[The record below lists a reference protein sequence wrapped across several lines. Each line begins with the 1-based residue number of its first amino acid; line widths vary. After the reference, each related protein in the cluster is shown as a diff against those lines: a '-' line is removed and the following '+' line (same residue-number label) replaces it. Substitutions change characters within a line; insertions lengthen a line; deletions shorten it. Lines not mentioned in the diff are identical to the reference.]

1 MTTKIVKK
9 EPATLKEFI
18 HGFEYE
24 FNLVKTDNQIHFE
37 KEAQF
42 AMQILSE
49 KEFLLGIA
57 KSNGASIR
65 NAVINIAATGLT
77 LNPVSQLAYLIPR
90 KINKQWA
97 ICLDISY
104 KGLIRTATDSGSILW
119 AQAEIVYEKDKFRLT
134 SIGEKPIHEHDPFSK
149 ERGKEVGAYV
159 VVKTFE
165 GDYLTTVMN
174 IEEIYEIRAKSEA
187 YKKGSGPWISFRG
200 EMIKKT
206 VVKRAAK
213 MWPRTNKI
221 DRLEKA
227 IDVVNE
233 HEGIDFK
240 KEESLQDQ
248 AEKDFPRSEEDK
260 AHGNN
265 YLILRGKFKDKRLQ
279 DLSLDAVVSYINHL
293 EKKIEKGDQLYTSNN
308 WIEIL
313 EAFKD
318 FSANYE
324 TYQDILNEEE

>member
-174 IEEIYEIRAKSEA
+174 IEEIYGVDIKISCKS
-187 YKKGSGPWISFRG
+187 GW
-200 EMIKKT
+200 
-206 VVKRAAK
+206 
-213 MWPRTNKI
+213 
-221 DRLEKA
+221 
-227 IDVVNE
+227 
-233 HEGIDFK
+233 
-240 KEESLQDQ
+240 
-248 AEKDFPRSEEDK
+248 
-260 AHGNN
+260 
-265 YLILRGKFKDKRLQ
+265 
-279 DLSLDAVVSYINHL
+279 
-293 EKKIEKGDQLYTSNN
+293 
-308 WIEIL
+308 
-313 EAFKD
+313 
-318 FSANYE
+318 
-324 TYQDILNEEE
+324 